1 MECDYGVKDE
11 YFAIESRRGWQPLF
25 MEIREKSANYSTSES
40 KKVNNRFL
48 NRYRDVNPFDHSRI
62 VLTRGNCCY
71 INASLVKMPAV
82 NRNYILTQ
90 GPLSSTVSH
99 FWAMVWEQNSKVIVM
114 LNNIIEKNQV
124 KCHTYWPSGSINS
137 VLECEDVQLKV
148 ELIDEIQKPNY
159 ILRNFKLSSTTSDEE
174 RVVHQYH
181 YITWPDFGVPVA
193 PSDFLQ
199 YLQDVRQTG
208 GLGSGSED
216 EQIGPAVIHCSAGIG
231 RSGTFCIVDTA
242 LLLLEQGKRVNV
254 KELVLEMRRY
264 RMGLVQTAEQLR
276 FSYLSII
283 EGAQCMNLD
292 LRAGQSFSSNG
303 AELTN
308 SSEDDD
314 SDSLS
319 DESNNPEEVEEEIDV
334 ISNGIRNH
342 CQPTIVDNVPLDN
355 KCANEEDEPPPPIP
369 PRSESLVSPNSGSD
383 NNYDR
388 PLPQVPPRPKRPHEH
403 MEAVSTES
411 ESEIEDVAEIQLT
424 DEISGSEMERK
435 RRKQT
440 EETPPRTAESENG
453 TDLRQRRL
461 DRIEKTQ
468 QMITAMKEKQK
479 EMDKKAD
486 NAKLLQTGS
495 KWLGMGV
502 GIFVLVCV
510 GFRYFQG

>member
-1 MECDYGVKDE
+1 MECDYSVKDE

-40 KKVNNRFL
+40 KKINNRFL

-71 INASLVKMPAV
+71 INASLVKIAAV

-90 GPLSSTVSH
+90 GPLSNTVSH
-99 FWAMVWEQNSKVIVM
+99 FWAMVWEQNSKVIAM

-148 ELIDEIQKPNY
+148 ELVDEIHKSNY
-159 ILRNFKLSSTTSDEE
+159 ILRNFKLSSMNSEE
-174 RVVHQYH
+174 VRIVHQYH
-181 YITWPDFGVPVA
+181 YISWPDFGVPA
-193 PSDFLQ
+193 TPSDFLQ
-199 YLQDVRQTG
+199 FLQDIRETG
-208 GLGSGSED
+208 GLGSGSE
-216 EQIGPAVIHCSAGIG
+216 EEPIGPAVIHCSAGIG

-242 LLLLEQGKRVNV
+242 LLLLEQGKRVNM

-264 RMGLVQTAEQLR
+264 RMGLIQTAEQLR

-283 EGAQCMNLD
+283 EGAQRMDLD
-292 LRAGQSFSSNG
+292 LRAGQSFNSNG
-303 AELTN
+303 AESTN
-308 SSEDDD
+308 SDDD

-319 DESNNPEEVEEEIDV
+319 DESINPEEVDEEVDV
-334 ISNGIRNH
+334 MSNEGPNYCH
-342 CQPTIVDNVPLDN
+342 PAIVDSVPLDN
-355 KCANEEDEPPPPIP
+355 KCANDEDESPPPIP
-369 PRSESLVSPNSGSD
+369 PRSESLIPPSSAPD

-403 MEAVSTES
+403 MEPLSTDS
-411 ESEIEDVAEIQLT
+411 ESDIEEVAEIHLT
-424 DEISGSEMERK
+424 EETSGSEMERK

-440 EETPPRTAESENG
+440 EDTPPRTAECENG
-453 TDLRQRRL
+453 TNLRQRRQ

-468 QMITAMKEKQK
+468 QMITAIKEKQK
-479 EMDKKAD
+479 EIEKKAD
-486 NAKLLQTGS
+486 NSIMLQTGS
-495 KWLGMGV
+495 KWLGVGV

>member
-1 MECDYGVKDE
+1 
-11 YFAIESRRGWQPLF
+11 

-40 KKVNNRFL
+40 KKINNRFL

-62 VLTRGNCCY
+62 ILTRGSCCY
-71 INASLVKMPAV
+71 INASLVKMGAV

-148 ELIDEIQKPNY
+148 ELIEEIQKSNY
-159 ILRNFKLSSTTSDEE
+159 VLRNFKLSSTNSEE
-174 RVVHQYH
+174 VRIVHQYH
-181 YITWPDFGVPVA
+181 YITWPDFGVPA
-193 PSDFLQ
+193 TPSDFLQ
-199 YLQDVRQTG
+199 FLQDVRETG
-208 GLGSGSED
+208 GLGSGSE
-216 EQIGPAVIHCSAGIG
+216 EVPIGPAVIHCSAGIG

-242 LLLLEQGKRVNV
+242 LLLLEQGMRVNV

-264 RMGLVQTAEQLR
+264 RMGLIQTAEQLR

-283 EGAQCMNLD
+283 EGAQFMDLD
-292 LRAGQSFSSNG
+292 LRAGQSFNSNG
-303 AELTN
+303 AEVT
-308 SSEDDD
+308 SSSSDDDDD

-319 DESNNPEEVEEEIDV
+319 DDSTNPEEVEEEVDV
-334 ISNGIRNH
+334 ISNGSPSY
-342 CQPTIVDNVPLDN
+342 CPPTIVDSVPLDN
-355 KCANEEDEPPPPIP
+355 KCAIDDDESPPPIP
-369 PRSESLVSPNSGSD
+369 PRSESLVSPNPGPDS
-383 NNYDR
+383 NYDR

-403 MEAVSTES
+403 MEPVSTDS
-411 ESEIEDVAEIQLT
+411 ESDAEEVAELQLMEET
-424 DEISGSEMERK
+424 NEMERK
-435 RRKQT
+435 RRKQA
-440 EETPPRTAESENG
+440 ESTPPRTAECENG
-453 TDLRQRRL
+453 TNLRQRRQ

-468 QMITAMKEKQK
+468 QMITTMKEKQK
-479 EMDKKAD
+479 ELDKKAE
-486 NAKLLQTGS
+486 NSKMLQTGS
-495 KWLGMGV
+495 KWLGVGV